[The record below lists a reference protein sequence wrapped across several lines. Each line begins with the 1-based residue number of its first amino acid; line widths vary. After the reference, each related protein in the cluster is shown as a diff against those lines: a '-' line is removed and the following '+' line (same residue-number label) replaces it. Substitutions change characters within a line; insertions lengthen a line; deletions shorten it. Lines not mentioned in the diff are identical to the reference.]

1 VKGLLFGLKF
11 VQLGLEEFDFFD
23 KGIDLEFGLG
33 GGMVLSVG
41 LREFGRESGG
51 VELIGVGFRWG
62 SFVLVVVSL
71 EVMVSSLEVQDEGFV
86 VLDFL
91 CELEYFLLELGLAV
105 GDRIDLIFELCDLD
119 ILLVEL
125 WVEVKLLLFVLFDA
139 LVKLFL

>member
-1 VKGLLFGLKF
+1 
-11 VQLGLEEFDFFD
+11 
-23 KGIDLEFGLG
+23 
-33 GGMVLSVG
+33 M
-41 LREFGRESGG
+41 
-51 VELIGVGFRWG
+51 
-62 SFVLVVVSL
+62 LVMVSL

-125 WVEVKLLLFVLFDA
+125 
-139 LVKLFL
+139 